1 MRTISIINRNSTTLP
16 FMLIAQDSSREK
28 IKSTT
33 TGSQDQVV
41 QSWGVS
47 APKAIQLLHPN
58 IFSGRWHDLQI
69 RLLEPFGLL
78 RRTCPLSH
86 ILSPQVCHC
95 QAWIKIWVKITCRS
109 GSVCGAKSD
118 RGSCWPCWGRA
129 MSA

>member
-1 MRTISIINRNSTTLP
+1 MRNTSVINRNRTTLP
-16 FMLIAQDSSREK
+16 FILISQDSSREK

-33 TGSQDQVV
+33 GSQNHVV

-47 APKAIQLLHPN
+47 AAKAIQLLHPK
-58 IFSGRWHDLQI
+58 IFSGRWPGLPT
-69 RLLEPFGLL
+69 RLWEQFDLL
-78 RRTCPLSH
+78 RRTCRPSH
-86 ILSPQVCHC
+86 ILSLQVCLC
-95 QAWIKIWVKITCRS
+95 QAWIKIWVKITYRS